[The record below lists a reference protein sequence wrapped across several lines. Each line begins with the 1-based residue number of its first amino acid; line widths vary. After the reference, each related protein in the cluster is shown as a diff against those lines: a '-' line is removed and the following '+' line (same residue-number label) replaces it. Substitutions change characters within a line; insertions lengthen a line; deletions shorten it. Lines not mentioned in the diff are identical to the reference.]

1 MENVETKKLNLNKKR
16 ITRLS
21 TQEMANVLGGEA
33 AASTVHNFTCSL
45 CTSGN
50 GPVKV
55 EGYCYNNTTKWGAAV
70 GTTIS
75 F

>member
-1 MENVETKKLNLNKKR
+1 MENVETKKLKLNKER

-33 AASTVHNFTCSL
+33 AASTVHNFTCAL

-50 GPVKV
+50 GSVQT
-55 EGYCYNNTTKWGAAV
+55 EGYCYNNSTQWGGAV
-70 GTTIS
+70 AIIYT